1 MKFWDKVKV
10 KVIAWD
16 GGNGCNSGRRE
27 KYIAYGG
34 PDGWD
39 GGKWWSVYFE
49 WDSWQSSLIDLYYKK
64 QIKAKRWE
72 HWKGSDQYGESA
84 DDIIVKVPLWTIVKN
99 KNTGEVLWT
108 ILEHWQRLLIARW
121 WRWGWWNIH
130 FKNAVKQYPDFAMF
144 GEPGEELEIEAE
156 LQLIWDVTLIGFPSV
171 GKSSI
176 INTLSNAKAKVAEY
190 SFTTLVPNLW
200 VVKHKERNFVLVD
213 VPGLIEWA
221 GSWKWLWNEF
231 LRHILKSKIWTFV
244 LDASRY
250 EDSLKEVEVLK
261 QELEKYIKTKLLT
274 DEELNILWKIE
285 WIDNIDENNLKI
297 TYEQENN
304 SILMKVYL
312 DDKLL
317 FSKFLV
323 FLINKVDLVQD
334 EEILQELEQELVKKI
349 NKVFLGNEK
358 GLKEKDLFKVFAWNK
373 NLFEDYLNTI
383 VSLLKKDLE
392 QDTIFDE
399 YLQPKK
405 EYIKEEKRIEPYVKD
420 ITEKELDYLV
430 EEWYIEE
437 EQASNLKV
445 FEVWNKKLAYYTY
458 ILPWGNKEAEM
469 LFFDVMKS
477 EGITS
482 WLEKNGVMIWDIL
495 KIKSP
500 YEWKEDRYIEWKL

>member
-10 KVIAWD
+10 KVIAGD
-16 GGNGCNSGRRE
+16 GGNGCNSWRRE

-34 PDGWD
+34 PDGGD
-39 GGKWWSVYFE
+39 GWKGGDIYFE
-49 WDSWQSSLIDLYYKK
+49 WDSGQSSLIDLYYKK

-84 DDIIVKVPLWTIVKN
+84 DDVIVKVPLGTIVKN
-99 KNTGEVLWT
+99 KNTGEILWT
-108 ILEHWQRLLIARW
+108 ILEHWQRLLVAKW
-121 WRWGWWNIH
+121 WRGGWWNIH

-144 GEPGEELEIEAE
+144 GEPGEQLEIEAE

-190 SFTTLVPNLW
+190 SFTTLVPNLG

-213 VPGLIEWA
+213 VPWLIEWA
-221 GSWKWLWNEF
+221 GSWKGLWNEF

-250 EDSLKEVEVLK
+250 EESCKEVETLK

-274 DEELNILWKIE
+274 DEELNILSKLE
-285 WIDNIDENNLKI
+285 WVENIDEENIKI
-297 TYEQENN
+297 TYEQVDNV
-304 SILMKVYL
+304 ILMKVYL
-312 DDKLL
+312 DWKLL
-317 FSKFLV
+317 FSKFLIFV
-323 FLINKVDLVQD
+323 LNKIDLVQD
-334 EEILQELEQELVKKI
+334 EEILEELKQELIKKI
-349 NKVFLGNEK
+349 NSIFLNSEK
-358 GLKEKDLFKVFAWNK
+358 WLKEKDLFCVYAWNK
-373 NLFEDYLNTI
+373 NIFDDYLNT
-383 VSLLKKDLE
+383 VVNLLKKNLE

-405 EYIKEEKRIEPYVKD
+405 EYIKEEKRLEPYVRD
-420 ITEKELDYLV
+420 ITDQELDYLV

-437 EQASNLKV
+437 EKAQNLKV

-458 ILPWGNKEAEM
+458 ILPWWNKEAEM

-477 EGITS
+477 EWITS
-482 WLEKNGVMIWDIL
+482 WLEKNWVMIGDIL

-500 YEWKEDRYIEWKL
+500 YQGKEDRYIEWKL